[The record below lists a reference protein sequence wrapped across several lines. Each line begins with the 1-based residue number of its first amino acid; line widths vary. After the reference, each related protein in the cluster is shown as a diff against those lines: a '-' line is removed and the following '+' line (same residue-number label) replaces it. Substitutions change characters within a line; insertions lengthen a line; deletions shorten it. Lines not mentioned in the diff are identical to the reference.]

1 MEVFKIILIVI
12 ECLASVALIV
22 AILFQSGKESGLG
35 SLSGNS
41 DSYLNKSKAGDLD
54 KILSSATKWIALLWA
69 GLALGLCLF

>member
-54 KILSSATKWIALLWA
+54 KILSSATKWIALGWA
-69 GLALGLCLF
+69 VLALGLCLF

>member
-69 GLALGLCLF
+69 ALALGLCLF